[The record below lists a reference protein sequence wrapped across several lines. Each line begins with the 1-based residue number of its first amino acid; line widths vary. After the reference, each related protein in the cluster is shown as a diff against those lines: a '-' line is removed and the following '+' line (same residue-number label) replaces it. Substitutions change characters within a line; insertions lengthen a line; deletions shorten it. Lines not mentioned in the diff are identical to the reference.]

1 GEMIGF
7 RPGLNRRLFH
17 FDEVPDVD
25 VLAEVGAGT
34 QPSERTDTRTL
45 ADMRA
50 LKMRERTDRRAIVD
64 SDARAEH
71 DGRFNGDVLSEF
83 GVGRQMHRFW
93 RDHRYA
99 AFKRRHAQALLQNG
113 FGFGKLYLRVDAA
126 HVILRGFD
134 RHSRQAHTAGND
146 YGVAEIVFA
155 FGICIA

>member
-1 GEMIGF
+1 
-7 RPGLNRRLFH
+7 
-17 FDEVPDVD
+17 
-25 VLAEVGAGT
+25 
-34 QPSERTDTRTL
+34 
-45 ADMRA
+45 
-50 LKMRERTDRRAIVD
+50 
-64 SDARAEH
+64 
-71 DGRFNGDVLSEF
+71 
-83 GVGRQMHRFW
+83 MHRFW

-155 FGICIA
+155 FGICIADTIDDGERLLAVQRNQAAIAETDLALFCRWVALFTDGEKFVSAHQESSVARRIGWLEAENCHGRTIG